1 MPRSSGVPASSD
13 AAPRPPGGIPEG
25 QRIFELVNSK
35 FKALDDLVYVL
46 KKRILSLETNE
57 ELADAVKQF
66 GNVGELLDDN
76 KRLRAENQKLRA
88 REQRFLADPLLRRR
102 QLNTMSREQLQTLII
117 CLQNELSASRS
128 VMDRHTVKQV
138 AQVRHLPARRQLHC
152 HISHTRKAP
161 QRNHRRIAC
170 PHSCP
175 QIMRQE
181 TAGKMPSDLLDDID
195 IDTVIGPAPSDVL
208 LALPGLAAQPLAG
221 GPVVD
226 AEQILTCNVNTLTV
240 TCENLRQQL
249 ARRSDIETLLN
260 TVNAGVAALAGA
272 DAEGS
277 TGLIWKEKKL
287 GRMTILNQE
296 LCSRVAQ
303 LDAEMHTK
311 DATIEQLMAV
321 QSRTAAEKATLISE
335 RAAAVD
341 AASVKATALGA
352 VERQLTTANERL
364 RVAVKMSSV
373 LALGLLAAGEGS
385 QCDETHAL
393 EFVGRMFVDSLKA
406 MTELNKYSTRIQRV
420 ARGHQVRRVASSLLA
435 SAGVRIPSKA
445 RAARD
450 NCSLSS
456 PIRCNFNVRSRS
468 AWRTPPLPHNR
479 APAAFGVVSCSS

>member
-1 MPRSSGVPASSD
+1 
-13 AAPRPPGGIPEG
+13 
-25 QRIFELVNSK
+25 
-35 FKALDDLVYVL
+35 
-46 KKRILSLETNE
+46 
-57 ELADAVKQF
+57 
-66 GNVGELLDDN
+66 
-76 KRLRAENQKLRA
+76 
-88 REQRFLADPLLRRR
+88 
-102 QLNTMSREQLQTLII
+102 
-117 CLQNELSASRS
+117 
-128 VMDRHTVKQV
+128 
-138 AQVRHLPARRQLHC
+138 
-152 HISHTRKAP
+152 
-161 QRNHRRIAC
+161 
-170 PHSCP
+170 
-175 QIMRQE
+175 
-181 TAGKMPSDLLDDID
+181 MPSDLLDDID

-435 SAGVRIPSKA
+435 SAGVRIPSAVSTFVLDQPGALPPSPIIERLLPLAWCLA
-445 RAARD
+445 RADAESSRCSSLRAVLRASRSDLHRSARE
-450 NCSLSS
+450 
-456 PIRCNFNVRSRS
+456 PVRSLLNSYAASLKRDCIQLAVAFKRVISKETADKAVDARPRLRNS
-468 AWRTPPLPHNR
+468 ADQYENPEPEPE
-479 APAAFGVVSCSS
+479 APAPVADPKAKKK